1 MSRAAEPFEPEGI
14 DWHPVSPRL
23 RLARHVVLALSF
35 GLPTV
40 LLTVGAVVWGG
51 WSWLAPAILAVVTV
65 WSALL
70 VPRQVRAIGYAE
82 READL
87 LIRKGVMFTNTMGYA
102 NPRVDELFA
111 QGASATTEAARAAA
125 YSEVQRILVE
135 DVPVAWLVESRT
147 PTIYNRRVKDLITTA
162 LGAYDS
168 LDSTYI
174 AG

>member
-87 LIRKGVMFTNTMGYA
+87 LIRKGVMFRSLVVVPYGRMQF
-102 NPRVDELFA
+102 VDVQAGPLARRCGIA
-111 QGASATTEAARAAA
+111 QVQLHTASPGTDASIPGLSPAEAARVRDRLA
-125 YSEVQRILVE
+125 
-135 DVPVAWLVESRT
+135 
-147 PTIYNRRVKDLITTA
+147 A
-162 LGAYDS
+162 LGEAR
-168 LDSTYI
+168 L
-174 AG
+174 AGL